1 MFATERQQ
9 AILDRARADGRVDVL
24 SLAGE
29 FEVTP
34 ETIRRD
40 LTSLERRRLLRRTH
54 GGAVAVERVDV
65 EPHVSEREQRHA
77 GEKRRM
83 ARVALDELPDE
94 GAVMFDAGSTTAELA
109 RQLPDDR
116 ELTVVTNGLT
126 VALLLA
132 ERRNITLHV
141 LGGRTRGRTLATVD
155 AWADRALSEIFVDV
169 AFLGA
174 NGVSLARGLT
184 TPDVAEAT
192 TKRAMIGAA
201 RRTVILADHTKFEAD
216 AFARFGEL
224 SDVDVIVTD
233 SALDADLAS
242 DVESAGPRV
251 VRA

>member
-9 AILDRARADGRVDVL
+9 AILDLARSAGRVDVV

-54 GGAVAVERVDV
+54 GGAVLVERVDFESDV
-65 EPHVSEREQRHA
+65 TDRQARNVDEKQRIA
-77 GEKRRM
+77 Q
-83 ARVALDELPDE
+83 AALAEIPDE
-94 GAVMFDAGSTTAELA
+94 GAILLDAGTTTAEFA
-109 RQLPDDR
+109 RLLPTDR

-132 ERRNITLHV
+132 ERRSITLHL

-155 AWADRALSEIFVDV
+155 TWAERALADIYVDV

-174 NGVSLARGLT
+174 NGVSVARGLT
-184 TPDVAEAT
+184 TPDVAEAG
-192 TKRAMIGAA
+192 TKRAMISAA
-201 RRTVILADHTKFEAD
+201 RRSVVLADHTKFETD
-216 AFARFGEL
+216 AFARFGDL
-224 SDVDVIVTD
+224 ADIDVLITD
-233 SALDADLAS
+233 SALEPDLAS
-242 DVESAGPRV
+242 EVESAGPRV

>member
-9 AILDRARADGRVDVL
+9 AILHRARTAGRVDVL

-29 FEVTP
+29 LEVTP

-40 LTSLERRRLLRRTH
+40 LTSLERRRLVRRTH
-54 GGAVAVERVDV
+54 GGAVPVGRGDV
-65 EPHVSEREQRHA
+65 EPQLSDRQQLRA
-77 GEKRRM
+77 DEKRRM
-83 ARVALDELPDE
+83 AQVALDELPDE
-94 GAVMFDAGSTTAELA
+94 GAIMFDAGSTIAELA
-109 RQLPDDR
+109 RLLPDDR

-141 LGGRTRGRTLATVD
+141 LGGRTRGRTLATVE
-155 AWADRALSEIFVDV
+155 AWGERALSEIFVDV

-192 TKRAMIGAA
+192 NKRAMIGAA

-224 SDVDVIVTD
+224 ADVDVIVTD
-233 SALDADLAS
+233 SALDPDLAS

>member
-9 AILDRARADGRVDVL
+9 AILHRARTAGRVDVL

-29 FEVTP
+29 LEVTP

-54 GGAVAVERVDV
+54 GGAVPVGRVDV
-65 EPHVSEREQRHA
+65 EPRLSDREQLHA
-77 GEKRRM
+77 DEKRRM
-83 ARVALDELPDE
+83 AQVALDELPDE
-94 GAVMFDAGSTTAELA
+94 GAIMLDAGSTVAELA
-109 RQLPDDR
+109 RLLPDDR

-155 AWADRALSEIFVDV
+155 AWAERALGEIFVDV

-174 NGVSLARGLT
+174 NGVSLSRGLT

-224 SDVDVIVTD
+224 ADVDVIVTD
-233 SALDADLAS
+233 SALDPDLAS